1 MRRAV
6 AALAE
11 HKAKERAELDGALA
25 DRGVPMMTGHVVTAC
40 RELLDDDAVV
50 VVAGGNTAV

>member
-1 MRRAV
+1 M